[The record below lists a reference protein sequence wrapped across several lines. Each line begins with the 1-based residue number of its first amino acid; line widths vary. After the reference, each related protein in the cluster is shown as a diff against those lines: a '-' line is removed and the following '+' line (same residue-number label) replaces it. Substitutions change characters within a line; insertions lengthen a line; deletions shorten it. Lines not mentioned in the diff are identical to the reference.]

1 MKSNLLAGSLCAA
14 GIIIPQI
21 IFAGDKNREVT
32 PDKPNIIFIL
42 ADDMGYGDLSCYG
55 NQYVK
60 TPNIDRLAETGTRFN
75 QCYAGSGI
83 SSPSRCAL
91 MTGKNTGNT
100 RIRDNMCT
108 AEGIAGIKI
117 NPNGDSTIVR
127 RANLLQQDTTIA
139 TVLSAAGYRTC
150 LVNKWHLDGYE
161 KRPHPTIADLMSSMG
176 GLSLQ
181 CTAILLIIIPIT
193 VFMAIRSSISLK
205 MQMENMASTIMT

>member
-1 MKSNLLAGSLCAA
+1 MNRNLFTGSVCAA
-14 GIIIPQI
+14 GIILPQL
-21 IFAGDKNREVT
+21 FFTNCKNEEAT

-55 NQYVK
+55 NQYVQ

-91 MTGKNTGNT
+91 MTGRNTGNT

-108 AEGIAGIKI
+108 AGGIAGIKV

-127 RANLLQQDTTIA
+127 RANLLPQDTTIA
-139 TVLSAAGYRTC
+139 TVLSAAARSQ
-150 LVNKWHLDGYE
+150 K
-161 KRPHPTIADLMSSMG
+161 SMVRFLLH
-176 GLSLQ
+176 LSLK
-181 CTAILLIIIPIT
+181 AP
-193 VFMAIRSSISLK
+193 A
-205 MQMENMASTIMT
+205 NMLMMTYGA